1 MNLKQIRES
10 SWFKI
15 GTNIYVI
22 VSAFF
27 IIWMLFFDTNS
38 FRILWSLETKI
49 DDLERQKEELI
60 RQIQDDQIFIE
71 KLSDSIELEKFGR
84 ENYYLKKAD
93 EDIFIIEFRDSLD
106 ISS

>member
-1 MNLKQIRES
+1 MSLKKITKSR
-10 SWFKI
+10 WFKF
-15 GTNIYVI
+15 GTNIYVL

-27 IIWMLFFDTNS
+27 FIWMLFFDTNS

-49 DDLERQKEELI
+49 EDLEHQKEELI
-60 RQIQDDQIFIE
+60 LLIKDDRTIIK

-93 EDIFIIEFRDSLD
+93 EDIFIIEFRDSVNT
-106 ISS
+106 SY

>member
-1 MNLKQIRES
+1 
-10 SWFKI
+10 
-15 GTNIYVI
+15 
-22 VSAFF
+22 
-27 IIWMLFFDTNS
+27 MLFFDTNS
-38 FRILWSLETKI
+38 FQILWSLESKI
-49 DDLERQKEELI
+49 DELELQKEQLI

-106 ISS
+106 TSS